1 MEENNF
7 STFIKELRMEKGLSQ
22 EELAKALYVHRT
34 TVNKWENDNV
44 IPLNDKLLLIA
55 NYFDISVDELLNG
68 KRSDINHASLVHHI
82 QNALRANYFMHRD
95 VDYVVSDDKIVI
107 VDQFTGRLMKLR
119 TRQFRAKISISYIN
133 INTLLFSL
141 LFY

>member
-55 NYFDISVDELLNG
+55 DYFDISVDELLNG
-68 KRSDINHASLVHHI
+68 KRSDINNASLTR
-82 QNALRANYFMHRD
+82 NNT
-95 VDYVVSDDKIVI
+95 IVELI
-107 VDQFTGRLMKLR
+107 KSKTRSQKLYI
-119 TRQFRAKISISYIN
+119 FSISYIN